1 MGVKLRSPTG
11 WAIIT
16 QIFGQKYRKYGC
28 VNFRSILTDIIRA
41 EKQRRTVLLRHV
53 ARMREMRFSLKIL
66 VGEIWKRAVRRILKQ
81 ILKKL
86 SENVDRVYLVQNKF
100 I

>member
-1 MGVKLRSPTG
+1 
-11 WAIIT
+11 
-16 QIFGQKYRKYGC
+16 
-28 VNFRSILTDIIRA
+28 
-41 EKQRRTVLLRHV
+41 
-53 ARMREMRFSLKIL
+53 MREVKFVENFIR
-66 VGEIWKRAVRRILKQ
+66 EIWKRAVRRVLKQ